1 MSTAL
6 SREEHIANY
15 VRNIATIEEAIAPF
29 KEQMKDLRKE
39 YVDNAWLSKEDIKMA
54 VKAYR
59 LSKAKINMDEL
70 VESHNTL
77 VSKFVISEE

>member
-1 MSTAL
+1 MSDAL

-15 VRNIATIEEAIAPF
+15 VRNLAAIEEAIAPF

-39 YVDNAWLSKEDIKMA
+39 YVENTWLTKEDIKTA

-59 LSKAKINMDEL
+59 LSKSKINMDEL

>member
-29 KEQMKDLRKE
+29 KEQMKELRKE

>member
-1 MSTAL
+1 MSDAL

-15 VRNIATIEEAIAPF
+15 VRNVATIEEAIQPF
-29 KEQMKDLRKE
+29 KDQMKDLRKE
-39 YVDNAWLSKEDIKMA
+39 YVDNAWLTKEDIKMA

-59 LSKAKINMDEL
+59 LSRAKVSMDEL

-77 VSKFVISEE
+77 VSKFVISEG

>member
-1 MSTAL
+1 MSDAL

-15 VRNIATIEEAIAPF
+15 VRNLAAIEEAIAPF

-39 YVDNAWLSKEDIKMA
+39 YVENTWLTKEDIKMA

-59 LSKAKINMDEL
+59 LSKAKINIDEL

-77 VSKFVISEE
+77 VNKFVISEE

>member
-1 MSTAL
+1 MSDAL

-15 VRNIATIEEAIAPF
+15 VRNLAAIEEAITPF

-39 YVDNAWLSKEDIKMA
+39 YVENTWLTKEDIKTA

-59 LSKAKINMDEL
+59 LSKSKINMDEL

>member
-1 MSTAL
+1 MSDAL

-15 VRNIATIEEAIAPF
+15 VRNLATIEEAIQPF
-29 KEQMKDLRKE
+29 KDQMKDLRKE
-39 YVDNAWLSKEDIKMA
+39 YVDNAWLTKEDIKMA

-59 LSKAKINMDEL
+59 LSKSKINMDQL

-77 VSKFVISEE
+77 VSKNLISEE

>member
-1 MSTAL
+1 MSDAL
-6 SREEHIANY
+6 SREEYIANY
-15 VRNIATIEEAIAPF
+15 VRNLATIEEAIQPF
-29 KEQMKDLRKE
+29 KEQMKELRKE
-39 YVDNAWLSKEDIKMA
+39 YVENAWLTKEDIKTA

-59 LSKAKINMDEL
+59 LSKAKVNMDEL

>member
-1 MSTAL
+1 MSDAL

-15 VRNIATIEEAIAPF
+15 VRNLATIEEAIAPF

-39 YVDNAWLSKEDIKMA
+39 YVDNAWLTKDDIKTA

-59 LSKAKINMDEL
+59 LSKSKINMDEL

>member
-1 MSTAL
+1 
-6 SREEHIANY
+6 
-15 VRNIATIEEAIAPF
+15 
-29 KEQMKDLRKE
+29 
-39 YVDNAWLSKEDIKMA
+39 MA

-59 LSKAKINMDEL
+59 LSKAKVNMDEL

>member
-1 MSTAL
+1 MSDAL
-6 SREEHIANY
+6 CREEHNANY
-15 VRNIATIEEAIAPF
+15 VRNLAAIEEAIAPF

-39 YVDNAWLSKEDIKMA
+39 YVENTWLTKEDIKMA

-59 LSKAKINMDEL
+59 LSKAKINIDEL

-77 VSKFVISEE
+77 VNKFVISEE

>member
-1 MSTAL
+1 MSDAL

-15 VRNIATIEEAIAPF
+15 VRNLAAIEEAITPF

-39 YVDNAWLSKEDIKMA
+39 YVENTWLTKEDIKTA

-59 LSKAKINMDEL
+59 LSKSKINMDEL
-70 VESHNTL
+70 VESHNAL
-77 VSKFVISEE
+77 VSKAVISEE

>member
-1 MSTAL
+1 MSDAL

-15 VRNIATIEEAIAPF
+15 IRNIAAIEEAIAPF

-39 YVDNAWLSKEDIKMA
+39 YVENTWLTKEDIKTA

-59 LSKAKINMDEL
+59 LSKSKINMDEL

>member
-1 MSTAL
+1 MSDTL

-15 VRNIATIEEAIAPF
+15 VRNVATIEEAIQPF
-29 KEQMKDLRKE
+29 KDQMKDLRKE
-39 YVDNAWLSKEDIKMA
+39 YVDNAWLTKEDIKMA

-59 LSKAKINMDEL
+59 LSKAKVNMDEL

>member
-1 MSTAL
+1 MSDAL

-15 VRNIATIEEAIAPF
+15 VRNLAAIEEAIAPF

-39 YVDNAWLSKEDIKMA
+39 YIENTWLTKEDIKMA

-59 LSKAKINMDEL
+59 LSKAKINIDEL

-77 VSKFVISEE
+77 VNKFVISEE

>member
-1 MSTAL
+1 MSDAL

-15 VRNIATIEEAIAPF
+15 VRNLAAIEEAIAPL

-39 YVDNAWLSKEDIKMA
+39 YVENTWLTKEDIKMA

-59 LSKAKINMDEL
+59 LSKAKVNMDEL

>member
-1 MSTAL
+1 MSNAL

-15 VRNIATIEEAIAPF
+15 VRNLAAIEEAIAPF

-39 YVDNAWLSKEDIKMA
+39 YVENTWLTKEDIKTA

-59 LSKAKINMDEL
+59 LSKSKINMDEL